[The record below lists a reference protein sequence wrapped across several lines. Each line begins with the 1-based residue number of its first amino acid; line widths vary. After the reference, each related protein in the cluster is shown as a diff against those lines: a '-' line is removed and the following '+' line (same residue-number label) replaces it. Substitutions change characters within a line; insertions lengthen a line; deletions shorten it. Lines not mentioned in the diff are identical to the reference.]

1 MSNERTLRYAE
12 AVVAIATAEGGL
24 DAVEDELLTL
34 ARAIEGTEELRAKLT
49 DRHLPVA
56 QRLTFVESQV
66 LVAAHPATRAALAML
81 IAADRVGELSAVA
94 HEVAQRAAASR
105 EQEFAEVFV
114 AAPIDDARRDALKAA
129 LERTTGKKLDLQVI
143 VDESLVGGVRARIG
157 DTVIDGSLLRRL
169 TDLRSRVGA

>member
-1 MSNERTLRYAE
+1 MSNERTQRYAE

-24 DAVEDELLTL
+24 DAIEDELLTL
-34 ARAIEGTEELRAKLT
+34 ARAIDGTEELREKLT

-66 LVAAHPATRAALAML
+66 FAAAHPGTRAALAML
-81 IAADRVGELSAVA
+81 IAAERVGDLPGIA
-94 HEVAQRAAASR
+94 HEVALKAAASR

-114 AAPIDDARRDALKAA
+114 AAPIDDARREALKAA

-169 TDLRSRVGA
+169 TDLRARVGA